1 MSTPIYTP
9 PPLLP
14 SLASQPLLL
23 LTHRTERRL
32 VLSLLCSFLNTA
44 LNPSPVPLLG
54 VLPYSH
60 LLGPGGK
67 GIGGF
72 GGGSAGGREG
82 REGLRKKALQGLL
95 AGLDYWCEEGTEIE
109 PTNGQNGADEEAP
122 ASKKG
127 NAFRFFISKLV
138 SRSPSSS
145 YLRHTLTR
153 VSFSPIS
160 TARTT

>member
-14 SLASQPLLL
+14 SLPSLPLLL
-23 LTHRTERRL
+23 LTHKTERRL

-44 LNPSPVPLLG
+44 LNPSPVALLG

-72 GGGSAGGREG
+72 GGGGAGGKEG

-95 AGLDYWCEEGTEIE
+95 AGLDYWCEEGTGVE
-109 PTNGQNGADEEAP
+109 GASADGDLGGGEAE

-127 NAFRFFISKLV
+127 NAFRFFVSKLV
-138 SRSPSSS
+138 SP
-145 YLRHTLTR
+145 LRL
-153 VSFSPIS
+153 
-160 TARTT
+160 